1 MYLRQ
6 FKYHYKDPILTHL
19 EDNQTEFSGYWYI
32 NSTGKYDF
40 MFQNRSGENIL
51 YCDYTKEVEKHLTEI
66 NYLGI

>member
-6 FKYHYKDPILTHL
+6 FKNHYKDPILTHL
-19 EDNQTEFSGYWYI
+19 DGEFSGYWYI

-40 MFQNRSGENIL
+40 MFNNRSGESIL
-51 YCDYTKEVEKHLTEI
+51 YSDYTKEVEKHLSEI